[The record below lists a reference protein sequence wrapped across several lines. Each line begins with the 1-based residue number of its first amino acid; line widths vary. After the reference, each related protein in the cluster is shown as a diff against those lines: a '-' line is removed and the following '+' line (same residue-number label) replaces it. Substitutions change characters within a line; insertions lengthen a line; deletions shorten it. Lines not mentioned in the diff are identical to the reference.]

1 MTTPPTPLIGPRWP
15 ATLADL
21 WIPGVP
27 RTKGSLTVV
36 NSGARGRKAHV
47 EDTPESVRWRMLMV
61 DMLRKDQGRRGIVN
75 QPYPGAVYVIATFY
89 QRVEDLT
96 RKVAESGDLDK
107 LLRNLFDALSVNK
120 DSRKGAGVI
129 KDDMQITR
137 LTAVKEI
144 ATGGGSPGLR
154 VIVGIAT
161 SRHDLPH

>member
-1 MTTPPTPLIGPRWP
+1 MIGPRWP
-15 ATLADL
+15 AVLADL

-36 NSGARGRKAHV
+36 NAGGGRSGRKAHV

-61 DMLRKDQGRRGIVN
+61 DMLRRDQARRGIID
-75 QPYPGAVYVIATFY
+75 QPYPGAVHVSAIFY

-129 KDDMQITR
+129 CDDMQITK
-137 LTAVKEI
+137 LVSEKAMVPCG
-144 ATGGGSPGLR
+144 TGPGLR
-154 VIVGIAT
+154 VIVGIVA
-161 SRHDLPH
+161 SRYES